1 MWLLHSIDFSLTQN
15 NSCALSVDKCFLYEP
30 CCFVTSWI
38 FIELVRQVLTLWLRM
53 WCIRFW
59 IIWLLIPHVRFKES
73 GVRTCEIKHD
83 PGLSH
88 ILVVYKRL
96 SIEWVKLHYVGEYG
110 TKWIWI
116 TWLLFPHI
124 DPAWLHVLIVFETW
138 LFLYESIEPF
148 LCVVDS
154 RVWPSYASQ
163 IEIPLRVISLWFVPF
178 AVASFHSMLV
188 LS

>member
-1 MWLLHSIDFSLTQN
+1 MWLLHSIDFSLSQN
-15 NSCALSVDKCFLYEP
+15 NSCAYLGTNAFCMSPVVLLLAGFSLNWSGKF
-30 CCFVTSWI
+30 
-38 FIELVRQVLTLWLRM
+38 LTLWLRM
-53 WCIRFW
+53 CCIRFW
-59 IIWLLIPHVRFKES
+59 IIWLLIPQMRFKES

-96 SIEWVKLHYVGEYG
+96 SIEWVKLHYVGDYG
-110 TKWIWI
+110 TKWWI
-116 TWLLFPHI
+116 TWLLFPYI
-124 DPAWLHVLIVFETW
+124 DPAWLHILIVFETW

-163 IEIPLRVISLWFVPF
+163 IEILWRVISLWFVPF